1 MNFRSSVKLK
11 ETRMQKKFGPV
22 LALLFSAFLLNAVEL
37 VQLNVDFDHGF
48 WQELLPPLGG
58 ESSDTVVR
66 TPGNRALQLASHQ
79 NRSTQKLP
87 YAGGDIKIEFDAANS
102 EIRNE
107 PDAGWKVGLV
117 QIIYYSGEQE
127 LGHQDLH
134 CAAKPSGWTRIKA
147 ERNRFKIN
155 TAADHFRISFSN
167 CGVSGQLLIDNVN
180 ITVTLPEKNLCG
192 DQGFRGTPG
201 LDHWFP
207 AKEGIDWD
215 GLPLTSP
222 GSHVEFIPDVLPGTK
237 ALHLAGGTGTVT
249 SMRHAYD
256 GGELIIGAWYRQQGV
271 VTGSRSWCNAGIQIV
286 YYNADGE
293 AIGHRDLLP
302 LRPGS
307 QPWRY
312 EQVKIPAGNL
322 GRAVK
327 SFAVII
333 RLFDGGKGE
342 LWVGEVAAVKLQGS
356 DRVPYDKKGAAVE
369 IDAQTPESAAIRP
382 VWNGADLS
390 YAHQVLEPPV
400 KVALAG
406 LKAAGLRH
414 LRLREFMNS
423 LELIRGWSD
432 DGKPIMDFTH
442 VDRVMDAVVQ
452 EYGFLPTVT
461 IESTPDSI
469 ATQPQK
475 SFCNRYPPRDP
486 ALWEEAVYALLAHWV
501 ERYGKES
508 LSQWM
513 FECWNEP
520 SSSSFFRGTLA
531 DYTTLVQHFLNAV
544 SRVEQQYAVTLK
556 CATASDV
563 SISPW
568 YRPVWNSLQRNK
580 RLGQIDVVS
589 MHLYGGYVSSF
600 YSFGYHLSE
609 INAWR
614 DAYPELNKSELH
626 IAEFNGDS
634 MGNRHCDL
642 PVAGAFLI
650 KSARFFLDNR
660 VNQAY
665 YFGVTDFLYGKENR
679 HFTGDLGVYTKT
691 GIAKPVLNG
700 FLLLQQLEGGHRL
713 KLTSSN
719 DPIDGL
725 AVRMPNGELR
735 ILLTTFAE
743 ADLDD
748 NGQCQIRLTL
758 RLPNGFR
765 LKKPIRT
772 SFFDQTHGNSYGE
785 FLRRGSPAP
794 AGKDDPL
801 PLQLNAANAPGNGTF
816 DDYTINGNTL
826 TGTVTMP
833 LNTGLLLELSPKIE
847 VKP

>member
-1 MNFRSSVKLK
+1 MR
-11 ETRMQKKFGPV
+11 KKIGSL
-22 LALLFSAFLLNAVEL
+22 LALLFGALLLNAVEL
-37 VQLNVDFDHGF
+37 VQLNVDFEHGI
-48 WQELLPPLGG
+48 WQELLPPLWG
-58 ESSDTVVR
+58 ENTGAVLR
-66 TPGNRALQLASHQ
+66 EPGNHALRLVPHS

-102 EIRNE
+102 EINNA

-117 QIIYYSGEQE
+117 QITYYAGEQE

-134 CAAKPSGWTRIKA
+134 YAAKPSGWARIKA

-155 TAADHFRISFSN
+155 SAADHFRVSFSN
-167 CGVSGQLLIDNVN
+167 YGVSGELLIDNVN
-180 ITVTLPEKNLCG
+180 ITVALPEKNLCG

-207 AKEGIDWD
+207 AKEGVDWD

-222 GSHVEFIPDVLPGTK
+222 ESRVAFIPNVLPGTK
-237 ALHLAGGTGTVT
+237 ALHLTGGTGTVS
-249 SMRHAYD
+249 SMRYAYD
-256 GGELIIGAWYRQQGV
+256 GEELIIGAWYRQQGV
-271 VTGSRSWCNAGIQIV
+271 VTGSRGWCNAGIQIV
-286 YYNADGE
+286 YYNAEGE
-293 AIGHRDLLP
+293 AVGHRDLLP
-302 LRPGS
+302 LRPGN

-327 SFAVII
+327 SFAVMI

-342 LWVGEVAAVKLQGS
+342 LWVGEVAAVKLRGS
-356 DRVPYDKKGAAVE
+356 DRVPYDKQGAAVE
-369 IDAQTPESAAIRP
+369 IDAKNPETAPIRP

-400 KVALAG
+400 KTALAG

-432 DGKPIMDFTH
+432 DGKPVMDFTR

-461 IESTPDSI
+461 IESTPASI
-469 ATQPQK
+469 ATKPHN
-475 SFCNRYPPRDP
+475 SFCNHYPPRDP
-486 ALWEEAVYALLAHWV
+486 ALWEEAVYSLLAHWV

-520 SSSSFFRGTLA
+520 SSSGFFRGTLA
-531 DYTTLVQHFLNAV
+531 DYTTLVHHFLNAV
-544 SRVEQQYAVTLK
+544 SRIEQQYDVTLK

-568 YRPVWNSLQRNK
+568 YRPVWNSLQGQK

-600 YSFGYHLSE
+600 YSFGYHLNE

-614 DAYPELNKSELH
+614 DAYPELNGSELH
-626 IAEFNGDS
+626 ITEFNGDS
-634 MGNRHCDL
+634 MSNRHCDL

-650 KSARFFLDNR
+650 KAARFFLDNR
-660 VNQAY
+660 VHQAY
-665 YFGVTDFLYGKENR
+665 YFGVADFLYGKENR
-679 HFTGDLGVYTKT
+679 HFKGDLGVYTKT

-700 FLLLQQLEGGHRL
+700 FRLLRQLEGGHRL
-713 KLTSSN
+713 KLTSTN
-719 DPIDGL
+719 DPVDGL
-725 AVRMPNGELR
+725 AVRMPDGGLR

-748 NGQCQIRLTL
+748 DGPCRIRLSL
-758 RLPNGFR
+758 QLPEGFR
-765 LKKPIRT
+765 LKQPIRT
-772 SFFDQTHGNSYGE
+772 RFFDRTHGNSYGE
-785 FLRRGSPAP
+785 FLRCGSPAP
-794 AGKDDPL
+794 AGKNDPL
-801 PLQLNAANAPGNGTF
+801 PAELNAANTLGHGTF
-816 DDYTINGNTL
+816 DDYAITGDTL
-826 TGTVTMP
+826 TATVTMP
-833 LNTGLLLELSPKIE
+833 LNTGLLLELLPETE